1 MAFCSDSIV
10 GSETQIT
17 KARLILVYE
26 DRGRFRL
33 QGATLGLDGGI
44 AREETRHRDLYA
56 LEVSLGV
63 VKRGPLQACL
73 VHSHLDAVDASKEQ
87 FGWKVR
93 GDLHVWPRRCPERRL
108 QPPREQALDRER
120 EHQEEEKHYHYQ
132 DDHQPPPPAPGGAEP
147 LKFLLLTSRVGGG
160 SGGTGLFASGVGTL
174 AVR

>member
-132 DDHQPPPPAPGGAEP
+132 HDHQPPPPAPGGA
-147 LKFLLLTSRVGGG
+147 
-160 SGGTGLFASGVGTL
+160 GTPEVPPADLSCW
-174 AVR
+174 RR